1 MIKSLCVY
9 CGASNKV
16 GEAYLQSALNL
27 GKLMGEHK
35 LSLIYGGGRNGLM
48 GIVADAVMKTGG
60 KVTGFMPTHLQDFE
74 GGHTGIDELH
84 IVDTMHTRKL
94 RMSELADAFIILPG
108 GFGTLD
114 ELFEILTWK
123 KLGLH
128 NKPIIV
134 ININGYW
141 DPLITLINQVVI
153 HQFTA
158 PKDAELVIFI
168 NSVEEVIP
176 LIKVL

>member
-9 CGASNKV
+9 CGASNKADEIY
-16 GEAYLQSALNL
+16 GQSALNL

-35 LSLIYGGGRNGLM
+35 ISLVYGGGRNGLM
-48 GIVADAVMKTGG
+48 GIVADAVMKAGG
-60 KVTGFMPTHLQDFE
+60 KVTGFMPEHLQDFE

-94 RMSELADAFIILPG
+94 RMSELADAFVILPG

-114 ELFEILTWK
+114 ELFEMLTWK

-141 DPLITLINQVVI
+141 DPLITLINQVVT
-153 HQFTA
+153 HKFTA
-158 PKDAELVIFI
+158 PKDAELVTFI

-176 LIKVL
+176 LIKVM